1 MAGKL
6 GPRPV
11 AIRIRCPK
19 DLELAQE
26 LPIPAVGLGVVRHR
40 EQPLRASDPRG
51 VGHPRADGV
60 PLAPPAARRK

>member
-19 DLELAQE
+19 DFELAQE

-40 EQPLRASDPRG
+40 KHPLRAS
-51 VGHPRADGV
+51 VWSILV
-60 PLAPPAARRK
+60 PMAFASPHQLHGERR